1 MSYCK
6 QKVTTDSQIVKEEDY
21 EAYKGKSLRSFL
33 AFSKEANFYTQ
44 DRIVSEYQEWV
55 EEKLYLSMQLRKTE
69 ISKHG
74 TENTELS
81 YFFSLASKRG
91 NDVYAKRTLARY
103 NETSEKIPKEDYFS
117 PDNKKELK
125 KTNALFITLT
135 YSPEISSK
143 SEAWLS
149 LGKDFNNFLSK
160 LRQEYDTGISQIR
173 SWESQASGYPHIHT
187 LVFFRDRQ
195 FLAHW
200 HSSKNPNWRISRAEK
215 DTISGL
221 WAGGFTDIIAVY
233 SPKKAFN
240 YLGKYLHKYLTSDSS
255 KAILTRALT
264 WFYRKRAFSLSTAL
278 SPDLNTVSITQIRH
292 LVQISLDGEILTERE
307 ITVLG
312 CMVIEQKNCKDAQK
326 YMKWKERDLP
336 GPIREVVNEL
346 ENRLMEKLG
355 FGKENFR
362 KIQTNSVISL
372 SQLKELM

>member
-6 QKVTTDSQIVKEEDY
+6 QIVTPVYKPEKSSALPEPAGDY

-33 AFSKEANFYTQ
+33 SFSKEANFYTQ

-135 YSPEISSK
+135 YSPEITSK
-143 SEAWLS
+143 SDAWLS

-173 SWESQASGYPHIHT
+173 S
-187 LVFFRDRQ
+187 
-195 FLAHW
+195 
-200 HSSKNPNWRISRAEK
+200 
-215 DTISGL
+215 
-221 WAGGFTDIIAVY
+221 
-233 SPKKAFN
+233 
-240 YLGKYLHKYLTSDSS
+240 
-255 KAILTRALT
+255 
-264 WFYRKRAFSLSTAL
+264 
-278 SPDLNTVSITQIRH
+278 
-292 LVQISLDGEILTERE
+292 
-307 ITVLG
+307 
-312 CMVIEQKNCKDAQK
+312 
-326 YMKWKERDLP
+326 
-336 GPIREVVNEL
+336 
-346 ENRLMEKLG
+346 
-355 FGKENFR
+355 
-362 KIQTNSVISL
+362 
-372 SQLKELM
+372 